1 MLKNRIVRLLACFLA
16 VASAISLPAQG
27 QVWDFLGVT
36 QIDGT
41 RDHDK
46 IQVTRRDG
54 VFHAIQLRVSGDAIF
69 FDRVVVHFGDGTSE
83 ALAVQGRIW
92 PEGRNHIIGFSVRD
106 HTGGKIS
113 GSSRVNRGVFLTDG
127 LERGLVLLD
136 VKAEGVRAKDVHL
149 ASLCKIVAELF

>member
-41 RDHDK
+41 RDHEK

-54 VFHAIQLRVSGDAIF
+54 VFHAIQLRVTGDAIF

-83 ALAVQGRIW
+83 ALSVQGRIW
-92 PEGRNHIIGFSVRD
+92 PEGRNHIIDFSGQRRVVESVELWYYKEAWEHSPRVMLY
-106 HTGGKIS
+106 
-113 GSSRVNRGVFLTDG
+113 GS
-127 LERGLVLLD
+127 
-136 VKAEGVRAKDVHL
+136 
-149 ASLCKIVAELF
+149 

>member
-1 MLKNRIVRLLACFLA
+1 MLKKRIVRLLACFLA

-41 RDHDK
+41 RDHEK

-54 VFHAIQLRVSGDAIF
+54 VFHAIQLRVSGGVI
-69 FDRVVVHFGDGTSE
+69 VHFGDGTSE

-92 PEGRNHIIGFSVRD
+92 PEGRNHIIDFSGQRRVVESVELWYYKEAWEHSPRVMLY
-106 HTGGKIS
+106 
-113 GSSRVNRGVFLTDG
+113 GS
-127 LERGLVLLD
+127 
-136 VKAEGVRAKDVHL
+136 
-149 ASLCKIVAELF
+149 